1 MNVFIYDGSVVGLL
15 SCVFFSYSNKI
26 KPDFIYTDAVQYS
39 TFDITYDIASDEIK
53 AERVERK
60 LKKICG
66 NGITKTIADALRYKD
81 DCKHKIV
88 FDYVCEIIDTNSS
101 LRENFINAKSR
112 DFIFMLDKIYF
123 EVHRFTGFIRFME
136 TVEGILYAPFEPD
149 NDIVDLLLPHFAARY
164 GEIPFI
170 LHDVKR
176 NKVSMS
182 NGKQRKTV
190 RCTQPI
196 TIYLSEN
203 ETNFVNLWK
212 TYYKSVNIV
221 SRKNL
226 KQMKSYMPVR
236 YNKYAMEKHET
247 DWVF

>member
-1 MNVFIYDGSVVGLL
+1 MNIFIYDGSIVGLL
-15 SCVFFSYSNKI
+15 SCIFFSYSNKI
-26 KPDFIYTDAVQYS
+26 KPDFIYTDAVQY
-39 TFDITYDIASDEIK
+39 TMCDITYDIASDEIK

-60 LKKICG
+60 LKTICG
-66 NGITKTIADALRYKD
+66 NGIIKTLTDALRYKD
-81 DCKHKIV
+81 ETKHKIV

-136 TVEGILYAPFEPD
+136 TVEGFFYAPFEPD
-149 NDIVDLLLPHFAARY
+149 NDIVDLLFPHFAARY
-164 GEIPFI
+164 GDIPFV

-176 NKVSMS
+176 NKMSMS
-182 NGKQRKTV
+182 NGKERKTV
-190 RCTQPI
+190 NCDSPV

-203 ETNFVNLWK
+203 ETNFVDLWK
-212 TYYKSVNIV
+212 AYYKSVNIV

-226 KQMKSYMPVR
+226 RQMRNYMPTR
-236 YNKYAMEKHET
+236 YNKYAPEKHET
-247 DWVF
+247 NLVF